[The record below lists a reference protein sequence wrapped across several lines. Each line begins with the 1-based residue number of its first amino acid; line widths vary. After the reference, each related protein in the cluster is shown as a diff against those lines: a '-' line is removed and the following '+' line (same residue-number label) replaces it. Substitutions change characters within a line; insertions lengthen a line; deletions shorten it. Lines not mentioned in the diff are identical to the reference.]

1 MIPAATLDLVRSA
14 VLAAAPRCGDVRVV
28 CVDGP
33 AGSGKST
40 MAESLSRALDG
51 APVVHLDDLYEGW
64 HQPLGAPLA
73 ARLHA
78 WLLDPWR
85 VGLPG
90 RHLRFDWHGARYVEW
105 VDVPA
110 APVVILEG
118 CGSASAQV
126 RPSASLVIWVQ
137 ASQELR
143 LERGLARDGAALEQ
157 HWRDWMAS
165 EAAHYSADG
174 TRAAADVVI
183 DGTTGSVTHG

>member
-14 VLAAAPRCGDVRVV
+14 ALAAAPRCGDVRVV

-40 MAESLSRALDG
+40 MADAVGGTLDG

-90 RHLRFDWHGARYVEW
+90 RHLRFDWLADRYVEW
-105 VDVPA
+105 VEVPP

-126 RPSASLVIWVQ
+126 RPWASLVVWVQ
-137 ASQELR
+137 APRELR
-143 LERGLARDGAALEQ
+143 LERGLARDVVALERR
-157 HWRDWMAS
+157 WRDWMAS
-165 EAAHYSADG
+165 EAAHYAADG